1 MKRHTS
7 SARPDPREVPAY
19 GLAEAARYLNIPHAT
34 LRSWVA
40 GRAYPVA
47 DGEKFFPPIIE
58 IADRK
63 HRLLSF
69 INLVEAHVLDAI
81 RRREHRIQLPKIRQA
96 ISYLRQKFN
105 SRHPLVDQQLET
117 DGLDLFVE
125 KYGHLINISQEG
137 QLAMREM
144 LQTFLRRIE
153 RDSHGVPIKLYLFA
167 RRGDK
172 DEPLNV
178 VVDPA
183 ISFGRPTLA
192 GTNIPTSVLAERFKA
207 GDSAEELAEDYGRP
221 RQEIE
226 EAIRYELK
234 AA

>member
-1 MKRHTS
+1 MKQHAS

-40 GRAYPVA
+40 GRAYPVT
-47 DGEKFFPPIIE
+47 DGEKFFSPVIE
-58 IADRK
+58 VADKKRK
-63 HRLLSF
+63 LLSF

-96 ISYLRQKFN
+96 ITYLRREFK
-105 SRHPLVDQQLET
+105 SRHPLVDQMLET
-117 DGLDLFVE
+117 DGLDLFVQ
-125 KYGHLINISQEG
+125 KYGQLINISQEG

-144 LQTFLRRIE
+144 LQAFLRRIE

-207 GDSAEELAEDYGRP
+207 GDSAEELADDYGRP